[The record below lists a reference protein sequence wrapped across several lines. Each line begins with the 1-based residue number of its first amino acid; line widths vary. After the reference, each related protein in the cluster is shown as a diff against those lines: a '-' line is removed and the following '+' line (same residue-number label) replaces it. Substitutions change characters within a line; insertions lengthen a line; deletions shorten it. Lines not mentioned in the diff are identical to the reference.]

1 MVLDAKLG
9 NAITEKLEIPCIYDK
24 TTQELQRVI
33 RAQLSNLIEEIAESD
48 MHQVRM
54 APLCSDTANPA
65 AHVFAAPFSTSN
77 DTAICSFRSKAVTC
91 WFGAGQLRALTLTIA
106 LQAQVLAG

>member
-48 MHQVRM
+48 MHQVR
-54 APLCSDTANPA
+54 APSLHC
-65 AHVFAAPFSTSN
+65 H
-77 DTAICSFRSKAVTC
+77 
-91 WFGAGQLRALTLTIA
+91 QL
-106 LQAQVLAG
+106 